1 MKSITDARAV
11 FLYSCCVNSID
22 GLCMV
27 KSHVWWTVQLWSRW
41 ESGRVSRGS
50 GQMGSNMRTQFK
62 SRRIAT
68 AGAALLMAVPLTVG
82 AASAAQAAPADGQ
95 TQFEQWYAKYD
106 VSTPTADALWAKF
119 QGGSLLDSMKSGV
132 SPVSE
137 RTQRVGTQ
145 TETVRTYAD
154 GSVDV
159 SSVEIPKVTPV
170 GGASTM
176 AVGACSGTTSSHYDT
191 VYHNCAAEE
200 SNGILTMGFHV
211 TYDIVQG
218 VGDKI
223 VDHSTSYEAATGGTA
238 STPTVTVPRAQENS
252 SGPAYAKLTTQYNS
266 KSTSFTAVMYFKVG
280 GDKAYTTKS
289 GWS

>member
-1 MKSITDARAV
+1 MK
-11 FLYSCCVNSID
+11 
-22 GLCMV
+22 
-27 KSHVWWTVQLWSRW
+27 
-41 ESGRVSRGS
+41 
-50 GQMGSNMRTQFK
+50 TQFR
-62 SRRIAT
+62 SRRT
-68 AGAALLMAVPLTVG
+68 VMAGAALLMAVPLVVG
-82 AASAAQAAPADGQ
+82 AASTAQAATSDGQ
-95 TQFEQWYAKYD
+95 AQFEQWYAKYN
-106 VSTPTADALWAKF
+106 VPSSTADALWSKF
-119 QGGSLLDSMKSGV
+119 QKGSLLDSMKSGV
-132 SPVSE
+132 DPVSE

-145 TETVRTYAD
+145 QETVRTYAD

-159 SSVEIPKVTPV
+159 SSVEVPKVTPA
-170 GGASTM
+170 GGATIM

-223 VDHSTSYEAATGGTA
+223 VDHSTSYQAASGGTA
-238 STPTVTVPRAQENS
+238 TTPSVTIPRSQENS